1 MTGGWLL
8 TSDNIGRGERLRRSR
23 RAGVLLAEAIHATL
37 GVDQALFAREERVAG
52 RTNVDAQLFLR
63 RARLKSVP
71 ARASDRD
78 DVQFGVNA
86 LLHDGLGLRSG
97 GGEPNSLDAP
107 VQAQRPTFEPLFLF
121 IPEITST
128 CDNLT

>member
-1 MTGGWLL
+1 MPSGPMMGGWLL
-8 TSDNIGRGERLRRSR
+8 TSDNIRRGEPRRRSR
-23 RAGVLLAEAIHATL
+23 RAGVLLAETIHAAL
-37 GVDQALFAREERVAG
+37 GVDQALFAREEGVAG
-52 RTNVDAQLFLR
+52 GANVDVQLFLR
-63 RARLKSVP
+63 RASLKSVP

-107 VQAQRPTFEPLFLF
+107 VQAQWPTIQPLCPF
-121 IPEITST
+121 I
-128 CDNLT
+128 